1 MSHTVFEQQKSL
13 IFNMKSKGYFM
24 NFLGTLLTRLL
35 LQHDSFNFRIRKSEV
50 VFRYGNEPLSRN
62 GISYVLYHSYC
73 QFTVQLK
80 QKGH

>member
-13 IFNMKSKGYFM
+13 IFNIKSKM
-24 NFLGTLLTRLL
+24 NFLGILLTRLL

-50 VFRYGNEPLSRN
+50 VFRYGNAPLSRN

-73 QFTVQLK
+73 QFIVQLE